1 MAIEEWKKAREV
13 VQQGH
18 YLQTNKITPLSYL
31 YLCELA
37 LAAWEGEKK
46 VVMNMER
53 ASELLGCNPQ
63 TIMILRKKL
72 QDAGLIEVEKAYPH
86 KYSNR
91 HRLLFLDV

>member
-1 MAIEEWKKAREV
+1 MAIEEWRKCREV
-13 VQQGH
+13 VQRGG
-18 YLQTNKITPLSYL
+18 YLQNKQITPLCYL
-31 YLCELA
+31 FLCELA

-72 QDAGLIEVEKAYPH
+72 QDVGLLEVEKAYPH